1 LVNISKNPLLTGR
14 AVLRAEA
21 EAVRQ
26 AAELLDE
33 NFSDCVTALLACRG
47 RLVVTGVGKSA
58 LIGQKIVATLNSTG
72 TPALFMHAADAIHG
86 DLGMIQPDDMV
97 LAISR
102 SGTTAEVKVL
112 VPLLRRVGVK
122 LIALVSDA
130 GSYLATHADFV
141 LHAYAPREADPLNLA
156 PTTSTT
162 VALAVGDALAV
173 SLLEA
178 RGFTHHDFAR
188 YHPGGALG
196 KRLYL
201 KISDIYPHH
210 SRPTVP
216 MTANVRQ
223 VILAI
228 SAGRLGATAVIN
240 DAGHLAG
247 IVTDGDIRR
256 MLNQHGDH
264 FLHLSATDILTPT
277 PVCVQPDDYAV
288 EALQLMQAKNISQ
301 VIVTDNQQVLGFVH
315 LHDLLREGL
324 V

>member
-1 LVNISKNPLLTGR
+1 MNISKNPLATAR
-14 AVLRAEA
+14 AVLLAEA

-26 AAELLDE
+26 AADLLNE
-33 NFSDCVTALLACRG
+33 SFSQCVAALLQCRG

-102 SGTTAEVKVL
+102 SGTTAEIKVL
-112 VPLLRRVGVK
+112 IPLLRRQQ
-122 LIALVSDA
+122 LQIIALVSDA
-130 GSYLATHADFV
+130 ESYLATHADFV
-141 LHAYAPREADPLNLA
+141 LHAYAPCEADPLNLA

-201 KISDIYPHH
+201 KISDIYPHN
-210 SRPTVP
+210 RCPTVL
-216 MTANVRQ
+216 TDTNVRQ

-228 SAGRLGATAVIN
+228 SASRLGATAVVN
-240 DAGHLAG
+240 EANELAG
-247 IVTDGDIRR
+247 IVTDGDVRR
-256 MLNQHGDH
+256 MLNEHGDH
-264 FLHLSATDILTPT
+264 FLHLLATDIFTPM
-277 PVCVQPDDYAV
+277 PVCVAPDDYAV
-288 EALQLMQAKNISQ
+288 EALQLMQSRNISQ
-301 VIVTDNQQVLGFVH
+301 VIVTENRQVLGFVH